1 MTAVVESV
9 ESQMNTN
16 TAEVEQPG
24 ISAGSK
30 KILPDAKRKAEP
42 KRKISTPTISSTVSL
57 NTDVAQRVFRDTFQ
71 VASRSLF
78 TIDVVTRAL
87 AKKNTAFDYS
97 EVLKAVMKIIDD
109 IQTKLSK
116 DKAQIEQLLTSENV
130 RGKTRYDHSV
140 EQAYSIST
148 PHANRFALIISDLD
162 SYLVLIDT
170 AWLSGL
176 IPSNSVADLKYG
188 WRRSVLRA
196 TRQLTHIAR
205 DSMKKVN
212 RSGEELAA
220 EVREELG
227 DDVESDQAIL
237 TDALAN
243 EDDLPAA
250 DVA

>member
-1 MTAVVESV
+1 MTAVGESV
-9 ESQMNTN
+9 EKQLNTN
-16 TAEVEQPG
+16 SAVAEQPE
-24 ISAGSK
+24 ISASAK
-30 KILPDAKRKAEP
+30 KTPQEQKRKTEP

-87 AKKNTAFDYS
+87 ANKNTAFDYS
-97 EVLKAVMKIIDD
+97 EVLNAVMKIIDD
-109 IQTKLSK
+109 IQAKLSK
-116 DKAQIEQLLTSENV
+116 DKAQIEQLLASQNVTS
-130 RGKTRYDHSV
+130 KTRYDHSI
-140 EQAYSIST
+140 EQPYSIST

-176 IPSNSVADLKYG
+176 IASNSVADLKYG

-227 DDVESDQAIL
+227 VDAETDQAIL
-237 TDALAN
+237 SDALAN
-243 EDDLPAA
+243 EVDSTAE
-250 DVA
+250 VA

>member
-1 MTAVVESV
+1 MTAVGESV
-9 ESQMNTN
+9 ENQLNTN
-16 TAEVEQPG
+16 SAVAEQPG
-24 ISAGSK
+24 ISAGAK
-30 KILPDAKRKAEP
+30 KTPQEQKRKTEP

-87 AKKNTAFDYS
+87 ANKNTAFDYS
-97 EVLKAVMKIIDD
+97 EVLNAVMKIIDD
-109 IQTKLSK
+109 IQAKLSK
-116 DKAQIEQLLTSENV
+116 DKAQIEQLLASQNV
-130 RGKTRYDHSV
+130 TGKTRYDHSI
-140 EQAYSIST
+140 EQPYSIST

-176 IPSNSVADLKYG
+176 IASNSVADLKYG

-227 DDVESDQAIL
+227 VDAETDQAIL
-237 TDALAN
+237 SDALAN
-243 EDDLPAA
+243 EVDSTAE
-250 DVA
+250 VA